1 MIVELDGFQ
10 LIALIPQFQKSA
22 ASTMPLVPTAATT
35 QIKRKKVYIDLDLVS
50 SYSEFFLHN
59 ISTEGI
65 VLQNAITQVWL
76 GSQEDFVLI
85 DLTPADFGA
94 LLPIGPG
101 VDPAKVKVSSADTT
115 ADFLENKL
123 VAGTGIS
130 IAKLNPG
137 ADEDLEIRSA
147 FENIYLNDGNVAD
160 GRVATLDGTLTW
172 DGGKEIRTVNVR
184 IIKEV
189 TEASDLP
196 ATLVANTTYIIRGE
210 MNISSPITC
219 NVEGVEIV
227 GLDRNLDHL
236 IWEGIGPMITIVDV
250 NFGMSGIRLSGTRAT
265 GSIILATNVDAAGF
279 NTGRLKVLTFLNC
292 QFRGTYDVMDIK
304 GFDLVDINNCL
315 FFYIKAQN
323 FGLRFEDTS
332 KIEIT
337 SCELIRWFDETTIP
351 TPGGWATC
359 SMIELLPN
367 NLASFGAVNINGC
380 VIHPQQ
386 TQNGIEISAGSTTGF
401 GTISSNA
408 FVTVG
413 LTTGKIFLPEIPVL
427 LLPDYSSAQTTG
439 YDVFANQ
446 GVLNS
451 VSGVVMTLTGNAAV
465 TSLTQNVP
473 TQINMGGGATQQAS
487 VRFTTSSAGVNT
499 YIGTKQVYISLHCT
513 ITFDKQGSGSDDYIF
528 YYYKN
533 GTQLPGSQT
542 AVRANPNDAI
552 TMVYGTLMNNSD
564 TIELY
569 VENTSSNDDMLVTD
583 IQLVIRE

>member
-1 MIVELDGFQ
+1 MAYTILDGFGVRTILTQ
-10 LIALIPQFQKSA
+10 SSPYGTNPKE
-22 ASTMPLVPTAATT
+22 LVRK
-35 QIKRKKVYIDLDLVS
+35 QISLDLSLVV
-50 SYSEFFLHN
+50 SYSKYILGDILTGN
-59 ISTEGI
+59 LSLRSDITE
-65 VLQNAITQVWL
+65 VWL
-76 GSQEDFVLI
+76 NGSTQSVI
-85 DLTPADFGA
+85 INMTPADFGA

-101 VDPAKVKVSSADTT
+101 VDPSKVKVSSADTT

-137 ADEDLEIRSA
+137 ADEDLEITSA
-147 FENIYLNDGNVAD
+147 FENIYLNDGTVAD

-172 DGGKEIRTVNVR
+172 DGGKEIRTVNSR

-196 ATLVANTTYIIRGE
+196 STLVANTTYIIRGE
-210 MNISSPITC
+210 ITISSAITC
-219 NVEGVEIV
+219 NVEGVEII

-236 IWEGIGPMITIVDV
+236 IWDGTDPMITIVDV
-250 NFGMSGIRLSGTRAT
+250 NFGMSSVRLSGNSSS
-265 GSIILATNVDAAGF
+265 GSIISATNIDPAGF
-279 NTGRLKVLTFLNC
+279 NAGRLKVLTFLNC

-315 FFYIKAQN
+315 FFYIRAQN

-337 SCELIRWFDETTIP
+337 SCELIRWFDESTIP

-386 TQNGIEISAGSTTGF
+386 TQNGIEIAALSTTGF

-413 LTTGKIFLPEIPVL
+413 LTTGKLFLPEVPVV
-427 LLPDYSSAQTTG
+427 LLPDYSQPQTIG

-446 GVLNS
+446 GILNS
-451 VSGVVMTLTGNAAV
+451 VSGVVMTLNGNTTI

-473 TQINMGGGATQQAS
+473 TQINMGGGATQQAA
-487 VRFTTSSAGVNT
+487 VRFTTSAAGVNT
-499 YIGTKQVYISLHCT
+499 YIGTKQVYVSLHCT
-513 ITFDKQGSGSDDYIF
+513 ITFDKQGSGADDYVF
-528 YYYKN
+528 YFYKN
-533 GTQLPGSQT
+533 GVVLPGSQT
-542 AVRANPNDAI
+542 LVRANPNDAI
-552 TMVYGTLMNNSD
+552 TMVYGTLMNNLD

-569 VENTSSNDDMLVTD
+569 VENTSSADDMLVTD
-583 IQLVIRE
+583 LQLVIRE

>member
-1 MIVELDGFQ
+1 MALTELDGYINSVQ
-10 LIALIPQFQKSA
+10 NNIPTLVSSKITIDLDKVIAYQRYISSA
-22 ASTMPLVPTAATT
+22 NQPYRDRQIT
-35 QIKRKKVYIDLDLVS
+35 QVYIDGNDNVHYVAMS
-50 SYSEFFLHN
+50 P
-59 ISTEGI
+59 T
-65 VLQNAITQVWL
+65 T
-76 GSQEDFVLI
+76 
-85 DLTPADFGA
+85 FGK

-101 VDPAKVKVSSADTT
+101 VDPHKVKVSSADTT

-172 DGGKEIRTVNVR
+172 DSGKKIRTVNAR
-184 IIKEV
+184 IIREV

-210 MNISSPITC
+210 INISSPITC
-219 NVEGVEIV
+219 NVEGVEII
-227 GLDRNLDHL
+227 GLDRNSDHL
-236 IWEGIGPMITIVDV
+236 IWEATGPMLTIVDV
-250 NFGMSGIRLSGTRAT
+250 NFSMSSIRLSGTRAT

-279 NTGRLKVLTFLNC
+279 NAGRLKTLTFLNC

-315 FFYIKAQN
+315 FFYVKAQN

-386 TQNGIEISAGSTTGF
+386 TQNGIEIATGSTTGF

-413 LTTGKIFLPEIPVL
+413 LTTGKIFLPEVPVV

-446 GVLNS
+446 GLLNS
-451 VSGVVMTLTGNAAV
+451 VSGTVMTLTGNATI

-487 VRFTTSSAGVNT
+487 VRFTTSAAGVNT
-499 YIGTKQVYISLHCT
+499 YIGTKQVYVSLHCT
-513 ITFDKQGSGSDDYIF
+513 ITFDKQGSGSDDYTF

-533 GTQLPGSQT
+533 GVQLPGSQT
-542 AVRANPNDAI
+542 QVRANPNDAI
-552 TMVYGTLMNNSD
+552 TMVYGSLMNNSD

-583 IQLVIRE
+583 LQLVIRE

>member
-10 LIALIPQFQKSA
+10 LIALVPQPQKIA
-22 ASTMPLVPTAATT
+22 ASTMPLVPTSAIT
-35 QIKRKKVYIDLDLVS
+35 QLKRKKLYIDLDLVS

-59 ISTEGI
+59 VSTTDI
-65 VLQNAITQVWL
+65 VLLNAITQVWL
-76 GSQEDFVLI
+76 GSQEEFVLV

-94 LLPIGPG
+94 LLPVGPG
-101 VDPAKVKVSSADTT
+101 VDPHKVKVSSADTT

-172 DGGKEIRTVNVR
+172 DSGKKIRTVNAR
-184 IIKEV
+184 IIREV

-210 MNISSPITC
+210 INISSPITC
-219 NVEGVEIV
+219 NVEGVEII
-227 GLDRNLDHL
+227 GLDRNSDHL
-236 IWEGIGPMITIVDV
+236 IWEATGPMLTIVDV
-250 NFGMSGIRLSGTRAT
+250 NFSMSSIRLSGTRGT

-279 NTGRLKVLTFLNC
+279 NAGRLKTLTFLNC

-315 FFYIKAQN
+315 FFYVKAQN

-386 TQNGIEISAGSTTGF
+386 TQNGIEIATGSTTGF

-413 LTTGKIFLPEIPVL
+413 LTTGKIFLPEVPVV

-446 GVLNS
+446 GLLNS
-451 VSGVVMTLTGNAAV
+451 VSGTVMTLTRNTTI

-487 VRFTTSSAGVNT
+487 VRFTTSAAGVNT
-499 YIGTKQVYISLHCT
+499 YIGTKQVYVSLHCT
-513 ITFDKQGSGSDDYIF
+513 ITFDKQGSGSDDYTF

-533 GTQLPGSQT
+533 GVQLPGSQT
-542 AVRANPNDAI
+542 QVRANPNDAI
-552 TMVYGTLMNNSD
+552 TMVYGSLMNNSD

-569 VENTSSNDDMLVTD
+569 VENISSNDDMLVTD
-583 IQLVIRE
+583 LQLVIRE

>member
-1 MIVELDGFQ
+1 MAYTILDGFGVRTILTQ
-10 LIALIPQFQKSA
+10 SSPYGTNPKE
-22 ASTMPLVPTAATT
+22 LVRK
-35 QIKRKKVYIDLDLVS
+35 QISLDLSLVV
-50 SYSEFFLHN
+50 SYSKYILGDIRTGN
-59 ISTEGI
+59 LSLRSDITE
-65 VLQNAITQVWL
+65 VWL
-76 GSQEDFVLI
+76 NGSTQSVI
-85 DLTPADFGA
+85 INMTPADFGA

-101 VDPAKVKVSSADTT
+101 IDPSKVKVSSADTT

-160 GRVATLDGTLTW
+160 GRIATLDGTLTW
-172 DGGKEIRTVNVR
+172 DGGKEIRTVNGR
-184 IIKEV
+184 IIREV

-210 MNISSPITC
+210 ISISSAITC
-219 NVEGVEIV
+219 NVEGVEIM

-236 IWEGIGPMITIVDV
+236 IWDGVGPMITIVDV
-250 NFGMSGIRLSGTRAT
+250 NFGMSGIRVSGTRAT
-265 GSIILATNVDAAGF
+265 GSIISATNINAGAY
-279 NTGRLKVLTFLNC
+279 NAGRLKVLTFLNC

-386 TQNGIEISAGSTTGF
+386 TQNGIEIAAGSTTGF

-413 LTTGKIFLPEIPVL
+413 LTTGKVFLPEVPVVL
-427 LLPDYSSAQTTG
+427 SPDYSQPQTIG

-446 GVLNS
+446 GILNS
-451 VSGVVMTLTGNAAV
+451 TSGTVQTLTGNTTDTV
-465 TSLTQNVP
+465 LSTGVP
-473 TQINMGGGATQQAS
+473 VIVNTGGGVVQQAG
-487 VRFTTSSAGVNT
+487 VRYTVSTGGRVT
-499 YIGTKQVYISLHCT
+499 YIGTKQKFVSIHTT
-513 ITFDKQGSGSDDYIF
+513 IAFQKQGGGTDPYTF
-528 YYYKN
+528 YLYKN
-533 GTQLPGSQT
+533 GVQLPGSQIGVVSGGAT
-542 AVRANPNDAI
+542 ADGTIAL
-552 TMVYGTLMNNSD
+552 VYGTPMIQND
-564 TIELY
+564 YIEIY
-569 VENTSSNDDMLVTD
+569 VENPSSSDNMLVKD
-583 IQLVIRE
+583 FQMVIRE

>member
-1 MIVELDGFQ
+1 MAFVELDGFGIRTVFNPTKPTKQ
-10 LIALIPQFQKSA
+10 LYKKLIG
-22 ASTMPLVPTAATT
+22 L
-35 QIKRKKVYIDLDLVS
+35 DLDLVS
-50 SYSEFFLHN
+50 SYSKFGLGDIQTGN
-59 ISTEGI
+59 ITPRGD
-65 VLQNAITQVWL
+65 ITQVFL
-76 GSQEDFVLI
+76 EGQIEFVLI
-85 DLTPADFGA
+85 DLTPADFAA

-123 VAGTGIS
+123 VAGTGITLT
-130 IAKLNPG
+130 KLNPG
-137 ADEDLEIRSA
+137 ADEDLEITSS
-147 FENIYLNDGNVAD
+147 FENIYTNDGNVAD
-160 GRVATLDGTLTW
+160 GRIATLDGTLTW
-172 DGGKEIRTVNVR
+172 DGGKEIRTVNGR
-184 IIKEV
+184 IIREV

-196 ATLVANTTYIIRGE
+196 TTLVANTTYIIRGE
-210 MNISSPITC
+210 ITISSAITC
-219 NVEGVEIV
+219 NVEGVEII

-236 IWEGIGPMITIVDV
+236 IWDGVGPMLTIVDV
-250 NFGMSGIRLSGTRAT
+250 NFGMSGIRLSGTMST
-265 GSIILATNVDAAGF
+265 GSIISATNIDAAGF

-332 KIEIT
+332 KLEIT

-386 TQNGIEISAGSTTGF
+386 TQNGIEISSGSTTGF

-427 LLPDYSSAQTTG
+427 LLPDYSQPETTG

-446 GVLNS
+446 GILNS
-451 VSGVVMTLTGNAAV
+451 TSGTVQTLTGNATDTALSAGVPAV
-465 TSLTQNVP
+465 VNT
-473 TQINMGGGATQQAS
+473 GGGAVQQAG
-487 VRFTTSSAGVNT
+487 VRYTVSTGGRAT
-499 YIGTKQVYISLHCT
+499 YIGTKQVFVSIHTT
-513 ITFDKQGSGSDDYIF
+513 IAFQKQGGDTDPYAF
-528 YYYKN
+528 YLYKN
-533 GTQLPGSQT
+533 GVQLPGSQVDVVSGGAT
-542 AVRANPNDAI
+542 SDSTLAL
-552 TMVYGTLMNNSD
+552 VYGTLMTQND
-564 TIELY
+564 YIEIY
-569 VENTSSNDDMLVTD
+569 VENPTSNDDMLVKD
-583 IQLVIRE
+583 FQMVIRE

>member
-1 MIVELDGFQ
+1 MALTELDGYINTFQ
-10 LIALIPQFQKSA
+10 NNIP
-22 ASTMPLVPTAATT
+22 TLVSSKIT
-35 QIKRKKVYIDLDLVS
+35 IDLDKVIAYQRYVS
-50 SYSEFFLHN
+50 SSNQPYRDR
-59 ISTEGI
+59 
-65 VLQNAITQVWL
+65 QITQIY
-76 GSQEDFVLI
+76 I
-85 DLTPADFGA
+85 DGNDGIYFAAMSPETFGK

-101 VDPAKVKVSSADTT
+101 VDPSKVKVSSADTT

-130 IAKLNPG
+130 FAKLNSG

-147 FENIYLNDGNVAD
+147 FENIYLNDGRVAD

-172 DGGKEIRTVNVR
+172 IGGKEIRNVNGR

-210 MNISSPITC
+210 MNISSSITC
-219 NVEGVEIV
+219 NVEGVEII

-236 IWEGIGPMITIVDV
+236 IWEGTGPMLTIVDV
-250 NFGMSGIRLSGTRAT
+250 NFGMSSIRVSGTRAT
-265 GSIILATNVDAAGF
+265 GSIISATNIDAAGF
-279 NTGRLKVLTFLNC
+279 NVGRLKVLTFLNC

-332 KIEIT
+332 KIEIS

-351 TPGGWATC
+351 TAGGWATC

-386 TQNGIEISAGSTTGF
+386 TQNGIEIAAGSTTGF

-413 LTTGKIFLPEIPVL
+413 LTTGRIFLPEIPVL
-427 LLPDYSSAQTTG
+427 LLPDYSSAQTIG

-451 VSGVVMTLTGNAAV
+451 TSGVVMTLTGNSTDTA
-465 TSLTQNVP
+465 LTQNVP
-473 TQINMGGGATQQAS
+473 AQINMASGATQQAA
-487 VRFTTSSAGVNT
+487 VRFTTSTAGVNT
-499 YIGTKQVYISLHCT
+499 YTGKKQVYVSLHCT
-513 ITFDKQGSGSDDYIF
+513 ITFDKQGSGSDNYTF

-542 AVRANPNDAI
+542 AVRANPVDAV
-552 TMVYGTLMNNSD
+552 TMVYGTLMNNLD

-569 VENTSSNDDMLVTD
+569 VENTSSNDFMLVTD
-583 IQLVIRE
+583 VQFVIRE

>member
-1 MIVELDGFQ
+1 MALTELDGYINTFQ
-10 LIALIPQFQKSA
+10 NNIP
-22 ASTMPLVPTAATT
+22 T
-35 QIKRKKVYIDLDLVS
+35 LVS
-50 SYSEFFLHN
+50 SKITIDLEKVIAYQRYVS
-59 ISTEGI
+59 STN
-65 VLQNAITQVWL
+65 QPYRDRQITQIYVD
-76 GSQEDFVLI
+76 GNDGVYFAAMSPE
-85 DLTPADFGA
+85 TFGK

-101 VDPAKVKVSSADTT
+101 VDPHKVKVSSADTT

-172 DGGKEIRTVNVR
+172 DNGKEIRTVNSR

-196 ATLVANTTYIIRGE
+196 ATLIANTTYIIRGE
-210 MNISSPITC
+210 INISSAITC
-219 NVEGVEIV
+219 NVEGVEII
-227 GLDRNLDHL
+227 GLDRNSDHL
-236 IWEGIGPMITIVDV
+236 IWESVGPMLTIVDV
-250 NFGMSGIRLSGTRAT
+250 NFSMSSIRLSGTRAT
-265 GSIILATNVDAAGF
+265 GSIISATNIDAAAF
-279 NTGRLKVLTFLNC
+279 NAGRLKVLTFLNC

-359 SMIELLPN
+359 SMIELLAN

-386 TQNGIEISAGSTTGF
+386 TQNGIEIATGSTTGF

-413 LTTGKIFLPEIPVL
+413 LTTGKIFLPEVPVV
-427 LLPDYSSAQTTG
+427 LLPDYSQPQTTG

-446 GVLNS
+446 GLLNS
-451 VSGVVMTLTGNAAV
+451 VSGTVMTLTGNATV
-465 TSLTQNVP
+465 TPLTQNVP
-473 TQINMGGGATQQAS
+473 TQINMGGGATQQAG
-487 VRFTTSSAGVNT
+487 VRFTTSAAGVNT
-499 YIGTKQVYISLHCT
+499 YIGTKQVYVSLHCT
-513 ITFDKQGSGSDDYIF
+513 ITFDKQGSGADDYTF

-533 GTQLPGSQT
+533 GVQLPGSQT
-542 AVRANPNDAI
+542 QVRANPNDAI

-583 IQLVIRE
+583 LQLVIRE

>member
-1 MIVELDGFQ
+1 MSITMLDGYIERSQASIVQPFVELVRTK
-10 LIALIPQFQKSA
+10 IS
-22 ASTMPLVPTAATT
+22 
-35 QIKRKKVYIDLDLVS
+35 LDLTLVATYREYLLTDRNTS
-50 SYSEFFLHN
+50 SYKKGS
-59 ISTEGI
+59 
-65 VLQNAITQVWL
+65 ITQVFL
-76 GSQEDFVLI
+76 QNTDSYLLI
-85 DLTPADFGA
+85 AMTPTEFGA
-94 LLPIGPG
+94 LLPISPG

-123 VAGTGIS
+123 VAGPGITLTK
-130 IAKLNPG
+130 INPG
-137 ADEDLEIRSA
+137 TDEDLEIESA
-147 FENIYLNDGNVAD
+147 FENIYTSDGNVAD
-160 GRVATLDGTLTW
+160 GRVATLDGTITW
-172 DGGKEIRTVNVR
+172 DGGKEIRTVNGR

-210 MNISSPITC
+210 ITISTGITC
-219 NVEGVEIV
+219 SVEGVEII

-236 IWEGIGPMITIVDV
+236 IWTGVGPMITVVNV
-250 NFGMSGIRLSGTRAT
+250 NFGMSGIRLSGTMST
-265 GSIILATNVDAAGF
+265 GSIISATNIDAAGF
-279 NTGRLKVLTFLNC
+279 NVGRLKVLTFLNC

-351 TPGGWATC
+351 TPGGWAIV

-386 TQNGIEISAGSTTGF
+386 TQNGIEIATGSTTGF

-427 LLPDYSSAQTTG
+427 LLPDYSAAQTLG

-446 GVLNS
+446 GILNS
-451 VSGVVMTLTGNAAV
+451 TSGCVMTFIGNTNDTDLLTNVPAVIETDGLAVAQAAV
-465 TSLTQNVP
+465 RF
-473 TQINMGGGATQQAS
+473 S
-487 VRFTTSSAGVNT
+487 VSAAGRCT
-499 YIGTKQVYISLHCT
+499 YLGSKQVYTSIHGTLSY
-513 ITFDKQGSGSDDYIF
+513 DKQQNGTDTF
-528 YYYKN
+528 NFFLYKN
-533 GTQLPGSQT
+533 GVVLPGSKVTIVAT
-542 AVRANPNDAI
+542 ANSTNVGTISLN
-552 TMVYGTLMNNSD
+552 YGTLMTNND
-564 TIELY
+564 YIEVY
-569 VENTSSNDDMLVTD
+569 VENITSGDDMLVTD
-583 IQLVIRE
+583 LQLVIRE

>member
-1 MIVELDGFQ
+1 MAYTILDGFGVRTILTQ
-10 LIALIPQFQKSA
+10 SSPYGTNPKE
-22 ASTMPLVPTAATT
+22 LVRK
-35 QIKRKKVYIDLDLVS
+35 QISLDLSLVV
-50 SYSEFFLHN
+50 SYSKYILGDIRTGN
-59 ISTEGI
+59 LSLRSDITE
-65 VLQNAITQVWL
+65 VWL
-76 GSQEDFVLI
+76 NGSTQSVI
-85 DLTPADFGA
+85 INMTPADFGA

-101 VDPAKVKVSSADTT
+101 IDPSKVKVSSADTT

-160 GRVATLDGTLTW
+160 GRIATLDGTLTW
-172 DGGKEIRTVNVR
+172 DGGKEIRTVNGR
-184 IIKEV
+184 IIREV

-210 MNISSPITC
+210 ISISSAITC
-219 NVEGVEIV
+219 NVEGVEIM

-236 IWEGIGPMITIVDV
+236 IWDGLGPMITIVDV
-250 NFGMSGIRLSGTRAT
+250 NFGMSGIRVSGTRAT
-265 GSIILATNVDAAGF
+265 GSIISATNINAGAY
-279 NTGRLKVLTFLNC
+279 NAGRLKVLTFLNC

-315 FFYIKAQN
+315 FFYIKALN

-337 SCELIRWFDETTIP
+337 SCELIRWFDESTIP
-351 TPGGWATC
+351 TPSGWATC

-380 VIHPQQ
+380 VVHPQQ
-386 TQNGIEISAGSTTGF
+386 TQNGIEIAAGSTTGF

-413 LTTGKIFLPEIPVL
+413 LTTGKVFLPEVPVV
-427 LLPDYSSAQTTG
+427 LLPDYSQPQTIG

-446 GVLNS
+446 GILNS
-451 VSGVVMTLTGNAAV
+451 TSGTVMTLTGNTTDTV
-465 TSLTQNVP
+465 LSTGVP
-473 TQINMGGGATQQAS
+473 VIVNTGGGVVQQAG
-487 VRFTTSSAGVNT
+487 VRYTVSTGGRAT
-499 YIGTKQVYISLHCT
+499 YIGTKQKFVSIHTT
-513 ITFDKQGSGSDDYIF
+513 IAFQKQGGGTDPYIF
-528 YYYKN
+528 YLYKN
-533 GTQLPGSQT
+533 GVQLPGSQVGVVSGGAT
-542 AVRANPNDAI
+542 ADSTIAL
-552 TMVYGTLMNNSD
+552 VYGTPMIQND
-564 TIELY
+564 YIEIY
-569 VENTSSNDDMLVTD
+569 VENPSSSDNMLVKD
-583 IQLVIRE
+583 FQMVIRE

>member
-1 MIVELDGFQ
+1 MAFVELDGFGIRTVFNPTKPTKQ
-10 LIALIPQFQKSA
+10 LYKKLIG
-22 ASTMPLVPTAATT
+22 L
-35 QIKRKKVYIDLDLVS
+35 DLDLVS
-50 SYSEFFLHN
+50 SYSKFGLGDIQTGN
-59 ISTEGI
+59 ITPRGD
-65 VLQNAITQVWL
+65 ITQVFL
-76 GSQEDFVLI
+76 EGQIEFVLI
-85 DLTPADFGA
+85 DLTPADFAA

-123 VAGTGIS
+123 VAGTGITLT
-130 IAKLNPG
+130 KLNPG
-137 ADEDLEIRSA
+137 ADEDLEITSS
-147 FENIYLNDGNVAD
+147 FENIYTNDGNVAD
-160 GRVATLDGTLTW
+160 GRIATLDGTLTW
-172 DGGKEIRTVNVR
+172 DGGKEIRTVNGR
-184 IIKEV
+184 IIREV

-196 ATLVANTTYIIRGE
+196 TTLVANTTYIIRGE
-210 MNISSPITC
+210 ITISSAITC
-219 NVEGVEIV
+219 NVEGVEII

-236 IWEGIGPMITIVDV
+236 IWDGVGPMLTIVDV
-250 NFGMSGIRLSGTRAT
+250 NFGMSGIRLSGTMST
-265 GSIILATNVDAAGF
+265 GSIISATNIDAAGF

-332 KIEIT
+332 KLEIT

-386 TQNGIEISAGSTTGF
+386 TQNGIEISSGSTTGF

-427 LLPDYSSAQTTG
+427 LLPDYSQPETTG

-446 GVLNS
+446 GILNS
-451 VSGVVMTLTGNAAV
+451 TSGTVQTLTGNATDTALSAGVPAV
-465 TSLTQNVP
+465 VNT
-473 TQINMGGGATQQAS
+473 GGGAVQQAG
-487 VRFTTSSAGVNT
+487 VRYTVSTGGRAT
-499 YIGTKQVYISLHCT
+499 YIGTKQVFVSIHTT
-513 ITFDKQGSGSDDYIF
+513 IAFQKQGGGTDPYAF
-528 YYYKN
+528 YLYKN
-533 GTQLPGSQT
+533 GVQLPGSQVDVVSGGAT
-542 AVRANPNDAI
+542 SDSTLAL
-552 TMVYGTLMNNSD
+552 VYGTLMTQND
-564 TIELY
+564 YIEIY
-569 VENTSSNDDMLVTD
+569 VENPTSNDDMLVKD
-583 IQLVIRE
+583 FQMVIRE

>member
-1 MIVELDGFQ
+1 MIGQNPVSPTNPLYVE
-10 LIALIPQFQKSA
+10 I
-22 ASTMPLVPTAATT
+22 VNT
-35 QIKRKKVYIDLDLVS
+35 QDSD
-50 SYSEFFLHN
+50 E
-59 ISTEGI
+59 
-65 VLQNAITQVWL
+65 
-76 GSQEDFVLI
+76 
-85 DLTPADFGA
+85 
-94 LLPIGPG
+94 
-101 VDPAKVKVSSADTT
+101 KVKVSSADTT
-115 ADFLENKL
+115 AEYLESKI
-123 VAGTGIS
+123 VAGSGIG
-130 IAKLNPG
+130 ITKLNPG
-137 ADEDLEIRSA
+137 GRESLEITSA
-147 FENIYLNDGNVAD
+147 FENIYTNDGNVAD

-172 DGGKEIRTVNVR
+172 DRGKEIRTVNSR

-210 MNISSPITC
+210 ITISSGIVC
-219 NVEGVEIV
+219 NVEGVEIM

-236 IWEGIGPMITIVDV
+236 IWDGVGPMLTIVDV
-250 NFGMSGIRLSGTRAT
+250 NFGMSSVRLSGNRPS
-265 GSIILATNVDAAGF
+265 GSIISATNIDAAGF

-332 KIEIT
+332 KIEIS

-380 VIHPQQ
+380 VIHPQE
-386 TQNGIEISAGSTTGF
+386 TQNGIEIATGSTTGF

-427 LLPDYSSAQTTG
+427 LLPDYSSAQTLK

-446 GVLNS
+446 GLLNS
-451 VSGVVMTLTGNAAV
+451 TSGIAQTMSGNLNSTSFAASSTPVIMAVGTLGAAPTTQAAVRMTLDTATGRV
-465 TSLTQNVP
+465 TYTGLKQIYVSLHLSLNYEKQ
-473 TQINMGGGATQQAS
+473 GGGAGNEYE
-487 VRFTTSSAGVNT
+487 F
-499 YIGTKQVYISLHCT
+499 
-513 ITFDKQGSGSDDYIF
+513 FF
-528 YYYKN
+528 YKN
-533 GTQLPGSQT
+533 GSALPGGSLIVDGSSGDLG
-542 AVRANPNDAI
+542 ALAI
-552 TMVYGTLMNNSD
+552 NYGVLMNSTDYIEIFIANNSS
-564 TIELY
+564 T
-569 VENTSSNDDMLVTD
+569 NGMLVRD
-583 IQLVIRE
+583 YQLVIRE